1 MSLEIYITGI
11 RQYVDMVKETAN
23 KVSDIME
30 FRIFDSINDIK
41 STTSIPLMQ
50 RPFFGNISDKS

>member
-30 FRIFDSINDIK
+30 FRVFESINDIR

-50 RPFFGNISDKS
+50 RPIFGSVSDKS